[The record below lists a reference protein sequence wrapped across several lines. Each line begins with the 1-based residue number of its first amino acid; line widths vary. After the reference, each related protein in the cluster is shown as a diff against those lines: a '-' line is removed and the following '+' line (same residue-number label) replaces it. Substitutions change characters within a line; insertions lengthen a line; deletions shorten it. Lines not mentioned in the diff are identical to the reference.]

1 MSRCVAQPDVQPS
14 AEGAI
19 TGVLVIALALSVDSA
34 PAHGLLGLAALGLAV
49 LWFHRSARRVF
60 SLASVPAAFVV
71 IGTALNVVSLR
82 FSPGA
87 GLGVNAAGLEP
98 ALSSLGRC
106 LAAVPGLVLV
116 CLAAPART
124 QLGWLRAL
132 RVPALLVHVAD
143 STLRFAEH
151 LRGDARRIERA
162 QVARLGYRGRGALR
176 SAGSLF
182 AALLVRS
189 VARAQRTELALAARG
204 MDGSA
209 VEAAQLPRLELSV
222 IGVPVVVLLG
232 AALLGVGLSSA
243 P

>member
-1 MSRCVAQPDVQPS
+1 MSRRVAQPVQPS
-14 AEGAI
+14 AEAAI
-19 TGVLVIALALSVDSA
+19 TGVLVIVLSLAVDAA
-34 PAHGLLGLAALGLAV
+34 PAHGLLGLAALCLAAF
-49 LWFHRSARRVF
+49 WFHHSVQRV
-60 SLASVPAAFVV
+60 LALACVPAAFVV
-71 IGTALNVVSLR
+71 TGTALNFVSLR
-82 FSPGA
+82 LAPGIEV
-87 GLGVNAAGLEP
+87 GLTTSGLEP
-98 ALSSLGRC
+98 ALSSLVRC

-132 RVPALLVHVAD
+132 RVPALVVHVAD

-162 QVARLGYRGRGALR
+162 QVARLGYCRRAALR

-182 AALLVRS
+182 GALLVRS

-204 MDGSA
+204 MDGTA
-209 VEAAQLPRLELSV
+209 VQAAQLPRLELSV